1 MANTTENDD
10 KKKKKPL
17 SLSKPGKLELKKTV
31 EGGQVRQSFS
41 HGRTKTVTVEVK
53 KKRTFQQG
61 AAGEMTEVKDGPQEE
76 VFETAPA
83 PAATPAPAAAPT
95 SPQRTLT
102 PAEQATRARALD
114 EARKAAE
121 DAALESAAAQAALEE
136 ARKAGEAE
144 DVAAKAEEEAAAKAR
159 EAEAKVAAV
168 RGAQAAEAKAVAA
181 SVDGAPAEEPVAEAP
196 EVVAE
201 PAAEPVAEATA
212 PAPVQDAEP
221 PKRSRREIE
230 EEARR
235 AAEAE
240 AQRMAD
246 EASQRAAAAARKRD
260 ALEVEVGGGNDAAA
274 EPTETTDR
282 RKGGRVAVA
291 AEAPNRPTSRT
302 RGERKRRS
310 GKLTITEALDEEGG
324 ARQRSV
330 AAFRRKQE
338 RERQQRSRDSGGGGN
353 QAKVVR
359 EVSIPEA
366 ITVAE
371 LGNRMAERGAEVIKA
386 LMKMGVMAT
395 INQTI
400 DQETAQLVVEE
411 FGHAPKLISA
421 SDVELNLGAD
431 IQDDEGDRQP
441 RPPVVTVMGHVDH
454 GKTSLL
460 DALRS
465 TDVVRGEAGGI
476 TQHIG
481 AYQVVLESGDKI
493 SFIDTPG
500 HAAFTSMRQRG
511 AHVTDIVILVVAADD
526 GVQPQT
532 IEAINHAKAAEVPI
546 IVAVNKMDLPAA
558 DPSRIKNELLS
569 HELVSEEMGGDIQV
583 IEVSATTRAG
593 LDNLTE
599 AISLQAELLELTAN
613 PDRAAYGAVIEAQLE
628 AGRGAVATVLVQGGT
643 LKVGDIFVA
652 GAEWGRVRALINDR
666 GENIKV
672 AGPSEPVAVLGL
684 NGAPLAGD
692 NFAVVDSDARA
703 REIVEYRQDVIR
715 DQRATAG
722 ARGSLDEMFEQ
733 IKAGEAAEVP
743 VVIKGD
749 VQGSVEAIVGS
760 LNNMS
765 TDEVKVQV
773 LHAGVGGITESDVA
787 LATVNNGLL
796 IGFNVRAIPQARD
809 LAKRDNVEIRYYN
822 IIYNVVDDIRT
833 MLEGELSPTI
843 QENLLGS
850 AEIREVFS
858 VSKVGKVAGCMVTD
872 GLIRRDSKVRLMRD
886 SVVVHEGQLGTL
898 RRFKDDVREVQNGY
912 ECGIALENYND
923 IQVGDVVEC
932 YEVQEIARKLD
943 T

>member
-1 MANTTENDD
+1 MANATENDD

-61 AAGEMTEVKDGPQEE
+61 AAGEMTEIKDAPQDE
-76 VFETAPA
+76 VFE
-83 PAATPAPAAAPT
+83 AAPEAA
-95 SPQRTLT
+95 PVEAPVAAPHPKPGRTLT
-102 PAEQATRARALD
+102 DAEQATRARALE

-121 DAALESAAAQAALEE
+121 EAARESAAAQIALEE

-144 DVAAKAEEEAAAKAR
+144 EAAAKAEEEALAKAKEAA
-159 EAEAKVAAV
+159 EAEAKVTAV
-168 RGAQAAEAKAVAA
+168 EDAQEAEVAEVVEAAEA
-181 SVDGAPAEEPVAEAP
+181 AEAAA
-196 EVVAE
+196 VVE
-201 PAAEPVAEATA
+201 E
-212 PAPVQDAEP
+212 APVVET
-221 PKRSRREIE
+221 RSRREIE

-246 EASQRAAAAARKRD
+246 EASQRAADAERKRA
-260 ALEVEVGGGNDAAA
+260 ALEVEVKADVIDEGEAT
-274 EPTETTDR
+274 PDR
-282 RKGGRVAVA
+282 RKSRGGAA
-291 AEAPNRPTSRT
+291 PAEAPARPTSRT
-302 RGERKRRS
+302 KGERKRRS
-310 GKLTITEALDEEGG
+310 GKLTISEALNDEGG

-338 RERQQRSRDSGGGGN
+338 RERQQRSRDTGGGGSS
-353 QAKVVR
+353 AKVVR
-359 EVSIPEA
+359 EVSIPDV
-366 ITVAE
+366 ISVGE
-371 LGNRMAERGAEVIKA
+371 LANRMAERANEVIKS

-395 INQTI
+395 TNQNI

-411 FGHAPKLISA
+411 FGHSPKLTSA
-421 SDVELNLGAD
+421 SDVELNLGASVE
-431 IQDDEGDRQP
+431 DDDGIRVS

-481 AYQVVLESGDKI
+481 AYQVELETGEKI

-532 IEAINHAKAAEVPI
+532 IEAINHARAAEVPI

-558 DPSRIKNELLS
+558 DSTRIQTELLS
-569 HELVSEEMGGDIQV
+569 HEIVPEQMGGDVQV
-583 IEVSATTRAG
+583 IEISATTRMG
-593 LDNLTE
+593 LDTLTE
-599 AISLQAELLELTAN
+599 AITLQAEVLELTAN
-613 PDRAAYGAVIEAQLE
+613 PERAAFGAVIEAQLE

-643 LKVGDIFVA
+643 LSVGDIFVA

-666 GENIKV
+666 GENIKS
-672 AGPSEPVAVLGL
+672 AGPSEPVEVLGL
-684 NGAPLAGD
+684 NGAPQAGD
-692 NFAVVDSDARA
+692 DFAVVENDARA
-703 REIVEYRQDVIR
+703 REVVEYRQDVIR
-715 DQRATAG
+715 DKRVVAG

-749 VQGSVEAIVGS
+749 VQGSVEAIVGA

-765 TDEVKVQV
+765 TDEVKVLV
-773 LHAGVGGITESDVA
+773 LHAGVGGITESDVS
-787 LATVNNGLL
+787 LASVNNGLL

-809 LAKRDNVEIRYYN
+809 QAKRDQVEIRYYN
-822 IIYNVVDDIRT
+822 VIYNVVDDIRA
-833 MLEGELSPTI
+833 MLEGELAPTI

-872 GLIRRDSKVRLMRD
+872 GLIRRDSKIRLTRD
-886 SVVVHEGQLGTL
+886 SVVIHEGQLGTL

-923 IQVGDVVEC
+923 IQVGDIVDC
-932 YEVQEIARKLD
+932 FEVQEIARRLEA
-943 T
+943 

>member
-1 MANTTENDD
+1 MANATENDD

-61 AAGEMTEVKDGPQEE
+61 AAGEMTEIKDSPQDE
-76 VFETAPA
+76 VFEAAPEAA
-83 PAATPAPAAAPT
+83 PAAPVETPAPAPGKA
-95 SPQRTLT
+95 QRTLT
-102 PAEQATRARALD
+102 EAEQATRARALE

-121 DAALESAAAQAALEE
+121 EAARESAAAQVALEE

-144 DVAAKAEEEAAAKAR
+144 EAAARAEEEALAKAKEAA
-159 EAEAKVAAV
+159 EAEAKVTAV
-168 RGAQAAEAKAVAA
+168 EDAQEAEAAEAAEASEAA
-181 SVDGAPAEEPVAEAP
+181 EAAKPAEAPVAE
-196 EVVAE
+196 
-201 PAAEPVAEATA
+201 T
-212 PAPVQDAEP
+212 
-221 PKRSRREIE
+221 RSRREIE

-246 EASQRAAAAARKRD
+246 EASQRAADAERKRA
-260 ALEVEVGGGNDAAA
+260 ALEVEIKGDVIDEGEAT
-274 EPTETTDR
+274 PDR
-282 RKGGRVAVA
+282 RKSRSGAA
-291 AEAPNRPTSRT
+291 PAEAPARPSRAK
-302 RGERKRRS
+302 GERKRRS
-310 GKLTITEALDEEGG
+310 GKLTISEALNDEGG

-338 RERQQRSRDSGGGGN
+338 RERQQRSRDTGGGSSS
-353 QAKVVR
+353 AKVVR
-359 EVSIPEA
+359 EVSIPDV
-366 ITVAE
+366 ITVGE
-371 LGNRMAERGAEVIKA
+371 LANRMAERATEVIKS

-395 INQTI
+395 TNQTI

-411 FGHAPKLISA
+411 FGHSPKLISA
-421 SDVELNLGAD
+421 SDVELNLGATVE
-431 IQDDEGDRQP
+431 DDDGVRLP

-481 AYQVVLESGDKI
+481 AYQVELESGEKI

-532 IEAINHAKAAEVPI
+532 IEAINHARAAEVPI

-558 DPSRIKNELLS
+558 DSNRIQTELLS
-569 HELVSEEMGGDIQV
+569 HEIVPEQMGGDVQV
-583 IEVSATTRAG
+583 IEISATTRMG
-593 LDNLTE
+593 LDTLTE

-613 PDRAAYGAVIEAQLE
+613 PERAAFGAVIEAQLE

-643 LKVGDIFVA
+643 LNVGDIFVA

-666 GENIKV
+666 GENIKS
-672 AGPSEPVAVLGL
+672 AGPSEPVEVLGL
-684 NGAPLAGD
+684 NGAPQAGD
-692 NFAVVDSDARA
+692 DFAVVENDARA

-715 DQRATAG
+715 DKRVVAA

-743 VVIKGD
+743 VVVKGD
-749 VQGSVEAIVGS
+749 VQGSVEAIVGA

-765 TDEVKVQV
+765 TDEVKVLV
-773 LHAGVGGITESDVA
+773 LHAGVGGITESDVS
-787 LATVNNGLL
+787 LASVNNGLL
-796 IGFNVRAIPQARD
+796 IGFNVRAIPQAREQ
-809 LAKRDNVEIRYYN
+809 AKRDQVEIRYYN
-822 IIYNVVDDIRT
+822 VIYNVVDDIRA
-833 MLEGELSPTI
+833 MLEGELAPTI

-858 VSKVGKVAGCMVTD
+858 VSRVGKVAGCMVTD
-872 GLIRRDSKVRLMRD
+872 GLIRRDSKIRLTRD
-886 SVVVHEGQLGTL
+886 SVVIHEGQLGTL

-923 IQVGDVVEC
+923 IQVGDIVDC
-932 YEVQEIARKLD
+932 FEVQEIARRLEA
-943 T
+943 

>member
-61 AAGEMTEVKDGPQEE
+61 AAGEMTEVKDAATEE
-76 VFETAPA
+76 VFEQAPK
-83 PAATPAPAAAPT
+83 PAAKAAEAAPTT

-102 PAEQATRARALD
+102 EAEQATRARALD
-114 EARKAAE
+114 AARKAAE
-121 DAALESAAAQAALEE
+121 EAARESEAAQAALEE

-144 DVAAKAEEEAAAKAR
+144 EAARKAEEEAAAKAR
-159 EAEAKVAAV
+159 EAEA
-168 RGAQAAEAKAVAA
+168 AVAA
-181 SVDGAPAEEPVAEAP
+181 AVEAQEAEAEEAAAAPAEPEPAKEEKAAP
-196 EVVAE
+196 ETE
-201 PAAEPVAEATA
+201 T
-212 PAPVQDAEP
+212 
-221 PKRSRREIE
+221 RSRREIE

-246 EASQRAAAAARKRD
+246 EASQRAAAAERKRA
-260 ALEVEVGGGNDAAA
+260 ALEVEVGGGAPD
-274 EPTETTDR
+274 EVETSDR
-282 RKGGRVAVA
+282 RKPARGAP
-291 AEAPNRPTSRT
+291 AEAPNRPTSRS

-310 GKLTITEALDEEGG
+310 GKLTISEALNEDGG

-338 RERQQRSRDSGGGGN
+338 RERQQRSRDTGGGGGS
-353 QAKVVR
+353 AKVVR
-359 EVSIPEA
+359 EVSIPDA
-366 ITVAE
+366 ITVSE
-371 LGNRMAERGAEVIKA
+371 LANRMAERGGEVIKT
-386 LMKMGVMAT
+386 LMKLGVLAT

-411 FGHAPKLISA
+411 FGHTAKLISA
-421 SDVELNLGAD
+421 ADVELNLGAA
-431 IQDDEGDRQP
+431 IEDDEGARVP
-441 RPPVVTVMGHVDH
+441 RSPVVTVMGHVDH

-481 AYQVVLESGDKI
+481 AYQVELESGDKI

-532 IEAINHAKAAEVPI
+532 IEAINHARAAEVPL

-569 HELVSEEMGGDIQV
+569 HEIIAEEMGGDTQI
-583 IEVSATTRAG
+583 IEISATTGLG
-593 LDNLTE
+593 LDALTE

-613 PDRAAYGAVIEAQLE
+613 PDRSAFGAVIEAQLE

-643 LKVGDIFVA
+643 LNVGDIFVA

-666 GENIKV
+666 SENIKS
-672 AGPSEPVAVLGL
+672 AGPSEPVEVLGL
-684 NGAPLAGD
+684 NGAPQAGD
-692 NFAVVDSDARA
+692 DFAVVESDARA

-715 DQRATAG
+715 DQRAVAG

-733 IKAGEAAEVP
+733 IQAGEAVQVP

-749 VQGSVEAIVGS
+749 VQGSVEAIVGA

-773 LHAGVGGITESDVA
+773 LHAAVGGITESDVS
-787 LATVNNGLL
+787 LASVNNGLL

-809 LAKRDNVEIRYYN
+809 QAKRDQVEIRYYN
-822 IIYNVVDDIRT
+822 VIYNVVDDVRS
-833 MLEGELSPTI
+833 MLEGELAPTI
-843 QENLLGS
+843 EENLLGS

-858 VSKVGKVAGCMVTD
+858 VSRVGKVAGCMVTD
-872 GLIRRDSKVRLMRD
+872 GLIRRDSKVRLTRD
-886 SVVVHEGQLGTL
+886 SVVIHEGQLGTL

-923 IQVGDVVEC
+923 IQVGDVIEC
-932 YEVQEIARKLD
+932 FEVQEIARRLES
-943 T
+943 

>member
-1 MANTTENDD
+1 MANATENDD

-61 AAGEMTEVKDGPQEE
+61 AAGEMTEIKDSPQDE
-76 VFETAPA
+76 VFEAAPEAA
-83 PAATPAPAAAPT
+83 PAAPVETPAVASGKA
-95 SPQRTLT
+95 QRTLT
-102 PAEQATRARALD
+102 EAEQATRARALE

-121 DAALESAAAQAALEE
+121 EAARESAAAQVALEE

-144 DVAAKAEEEAAAKAR
+144 EAAARAEEEALAKAKEAA
-159 EAEAKVAAV
+159 EAEAKVTAV
-168 RGAQAAEAKAVAA
+168 EDAQEAEAAEAAEASEAA
-181 SVDGAPAEEPVAEAP
+181 EAAKPAEAP
-196 EVVAE
+196 
-201 PAAEPVAEATA
+201 AAET
-212 PAPVQDAEP
+212 
-221 PKRSRREIE
+221 RSRREIE

-240 AQRMAD
+240 AQRIAD
-246 EASQRAAAAARKRD
+246 EASQRAADAERKRA
-260 ALEVEVGGGNDAAA
+260 ALEVEIKGDVIDEGEATA
-274 EPTETTDR
+274 DR
-282 RKGGRVAVA
+282 RKSRGGAA
-291 AEAPNRPTSRT
+291 PAEAPARPSRAK
-302 RGERKRRS
+302 GERKRRS
-310 GKLTITEALDEEGG
+310 GKLTISEALNHEGG

-338 RERQQRSRDSGGGGN
+338 RERQQRSRDTGGGGSS
-353 QAKVVR
+353 AKVVR
-359 EVSIPEA
+359 EVSIPDV
-366 ITVAE
+366 ITVGE
-371 LGNRMAERGAEVIKA
+371 LANRMAERATEVIKS

-395 INQTI
+395 TNQTI

-411 FGHAPKLISA
+411 FGHSPKLISA
-421 SDVELNLGAD
+421 SDVELNLGATVE
-431 IQDDEGDRQP
+431 DDDGVRLP

-481 AYQVVLESGDKI
+481 AYQVGLESGEKI

-532 IEAINHAKAAEVPI
+532 IEAINHARAAEVPI
-546 IVAVNKMDLPAA
+546 IVVVNKMDLPAA
-558 DPSRIKNELLS
+558 DSSRIQTELLS
-569 HELVSEEMGGDIQV
+569 HEIVPEQMGGDVQV
-583 IEVSATTRAG
+583 IEISATTRMG
-593 LDNLTE
+593 LDTLTE

-613 PDRAAYGAVIEAQLE
+613 PERAAFGAVIEAQLE

-643 LKVGDIFVA
+643 LNVGDIFVA

-666 GENIKV
+666 GENIKS
-672 AGPSEPVAVLGL
+672 AGPSEPVSVLGL
-684 NGAPLAGD
+684 NGAPQAGD
-692 NFAVVDSDARA
+692 DFAVVENDARA

-715 DQRATAG
+715 DKRVVAA

-743 VVIKGD
+743 VVVKGD
-749 VQGSVEAIVGS
+749 VQGSVEAIVGA

-765 TDEVKVQV
+765 TDEVKVLV
-773 LHAGVGGITESDVA
+773 LHAGVGGITESDVS
-787 LATVNNGLL
+787 LASVNNGLL
-796 IGFNVRAIPQARD
+796 IGFNVRAIPQAREQ
-809 LAKRDNVEIRYYN
+809 AKRDQVEIRYYN
-822 IIYNVVDDIRT
+822 VIYNVVDDIRA
-833 MLEGELSPTI
+833 MLEGELAPTI

-872 GLIRRDSKVRLMRD
+872 GLIRRDSKIRLTRD
-886 SVVVHEGQLGTL
+886 SVVIHEGQLGTL

-923 IQVGDVVEC
+923 IQVGDIVDC
-932 YEVQEIARKLD
+932 FEVQEIARRLEA
-943 T
+943 

>member
-31 EGGQVRQSFS
+31 GGGQVRQSFS

-61 AAGEMTEVKDGPQEE
+61 AAGEMTEVKDAATEE
-76 VFETAPA
+76 VFEQAPK
-83 PAATPAPAAAPT
+83 PAAKAAEAAPTT

-102 PAEQATRARALD
+102 EAEQATRARALD
-114 EARKAAE
+114 AARKAAE
-121 DAALESAAAQAALEE
+121 EAARESEAAQAALEE

-144 DVAAKAEEEAAAKAR
+144 EAARKAEEEAAAKAR
-159 EAEAKVAAV
+159 EAEA
-168 RGAQAAEAKAVAA
+168 AVAA
-181 SVDGAPAEEPVAEAP
+181 AVEAQEAEAEEAAAAPAEPEPAKEEKAAP
-196 EVVAE
+196 ETE
-201 PAAEPVAEATA
+201 T
-212 PAPVQDAEP
+212 
-221 PKRSRREIE
+221 RSRREIE

-246 EASQRAAAAARKRD
+246 EASQRAAAAERKRA
-260 ALEVEVGGGNDAAA
+260 ALEVEVGGGAPD
-274 EPTETTDR
+274 EVETSDR
-282 RKGGRVAVA
+282 RKPARGAS
-291 AEAPNRPTSRT
+291 AEAPNRPTSRS

-310 GKLTITEALDEEGG
+310 GKLTISEALNEDGG

-338 RERQQRSRDSGGGGN
+338 RERQQRSRDTGGGGGS
-353 QAKVVR
+353 AKVVR
-359 EVSIPEA
+359 EVSIPDA
-366 ITVAE
+366 ITVSE
-371 LGNRMAERGAEVIKA
+371 LANRMAERGGEVIKT
-386 LMKMGVMAT
+386 LMKLGVLAT

-411 FGHAPKLISA
+411 FGHTAKLISA
-421 SDVELNLGAD
+421 ADVELNLGAA
-431 IQDDEGDRQP
+431 IEDDEGARVP

-481 AYQVVLESGDKI
+481 AYQVGLESGDKI

-532 IEAINHAKAAEVPI
+532 IEAINHARAAEVPL

-569 HELVSEEMGGDIQV
+569 HEIIAEEMGGDTQI
-583 IEVSATTRAG
+583 IEISATTGLG
-593 LDNLTE
+593 LDALTE

-613 PDRAAYGAVIEAQLE
+613 PDRSAFGAVIEAQLE

-643 LKVGDIFVA
+643 LNVGDIFVA

-666 GENIKV
+666 GENIKS
-672 AGPSEPVAVLGL
+672 AGPSEPVEVLGL
-684 NGAPLAGD
+684 NGAPQAGD
-692 NFAVVDSDARA
+692 DFAVVESDARA

-715 DQRATAG
+715 DQRAVAG

-733 IKAGEAAEVP
+733 IQAGEAVQVP

-749 VQGSVEAIVGS
+749 VQGSVEAIVGA

-773 LHAGVGGITESDVA
+773 LHAAVGGVTESDVS
-787 LATVNNGLL
+787 LASVNNGLL

-809 LAKRDNVEIRYYN
+809 QAKRDQVEIRYYN
-822 IIYNVVDDIRT
+822 VIYNVVDDVRS
-833 MLEGELSPTI
+833 MLEGELAPTI
-843 QENLLGS
+843 EENLLGS

-858 VSKVGKVAGCMVTD
+858 VSRVGKVAGCMVTD
-872 GLIRRDSKVRLMRD
+872 GLIRRDSKVRLTRD
-886 SVVVHEGQLGTL
+886 SVVIHEGQLGTL

-923 IQVGDVVEC
+923 IQVGDVIEC
-932 YEVQEIARKLD
+932 FEVQEIARRLEA
-943 T
+943 

>member
-1 MANTTENDD
+1 MANATENDD

-61 AAGEMTEVKDGPQEE
+61 AAGEMTEIKDSPQDE
-76 VFETAPA
+76 VFEAAPEAA
-83 PAATPAPAAAPT
+83 PAAPVETPAVASGKA
-95 SPQRTLT
+95 QRTLT
-102 PAEQATRARALD
+102 EAEQATRARALE

-121 DAALESAAAQAALEE
+121 EAARESAAAQVALEE

-144 DVAAKAEEEAAAKAR
+144 EAAARAEEEALAKAKEAA
-159 EAEAKVAAV
+159 EAEAKVTAV
-168 RGAQAAEAKAVAA
+168 EDAQEAEAAEASEAA
-181 SVDGAPAEEPVAEAP
+181 EAAKPAEAP
-196 EVVAE
+196 
-201 PAAEPVAEATA
+201 AAET
-212 PAPVQDAEP
+212 
-221 PKRSRREIE
+221 RSRREIE

-240 AQRMAD
+240 AQRIAD
-246 EASQRAAAAARKRD
+246 EASQRAADAERKRA
-260 ALEVEVGGGNDAAA
+260 ALEVEIKGDVIDEGEATA
-274 EPTETTDR
+274 DR
-282 RKGGRVAVA
+282 RKSRGGAA
-291 AEAPNRPTSRT
+291 PAEAPARPSRAK
-302 RGERKRRS
+302 GERKRRS
-310 GKLTITEALDEEGG
+310 GKLTISEALNHEGG

-338 RERQQRSRDSGGGGN
+338 RERQQRSRDTGGGGSS
-353 QAKVVR
+353 AKVVR
-359 EVSIPEA
+359 EVSIPDV
-366 ITVAE
+366 ITVGE
-371 LGNRMAERGAEVIKA
+371 LANRMAERATEVIKS

-395 INQTI
+395 TNQTI

-411 FGHAPKLISA
+411 FGHSPKLISA
-421 SDVELNLGAD
+421 SDVELNLGATVE
-431 IQDDEGDRQP
+431 DDDGVRLP

-481 AYQVVLESGDKI
+481 AYQVGLESGEKI

-532 IEAINHAKAAEVPI
+532 IEAINHARAAEVPI
-546 IVAVNKMDLPAA
+546 IVVVNKMDLPAA
-558 DPSRIKNELLS
+558 DSSRIQTELLS
-569 HELVSEEMGGDIQV
+569 HEIVPEQMGGDVQV
-583 IEVSATTRAG
+583 IEISATTRMG
-593 LDNLTE
+593 LDTLTE

-613 PDRAAYGAVIEAQLE
+613 PERAAFGAVIEAQLE

-643 LKVGDIFVA
+643 LNVGDIFVA

-666 GENIKV
+666 GENIKS

-684 NGAPLAGD
+684 NGAPQAGD
-692 NFAVVDSDARA
+692 DFAVVENDARA

-715 DQRATAG
+715 DKRVVAA

-743 VVIKGD
+743 VVVKGD
-749 VQGSVEAIVGS
+749 VQGSVEAIVGA

-765 TDEVKVQV
+765 TDEVKVLV
-773 LHAGVGGITESDVA
+773 LHAGVGGITESDVS
-787 LATVNNGLL
+787 LASVNNGLL
-796 IGFNVRAIPQARD
+796 IGFNVRAIPQAREQ
-809 LAKRDNVEIRYYN
+809 AKRDQVEIRYYN
-822 IIYNVVDDIRT
+822 VIYNVVDDIRA
-833 MLEGELSPTI
+833 MLEGELAPTI

-872 GLIRRDSKVRLMRD
+872 GLIRRDSKIRLTRD
-886 SVVVHEGQLGTL
+886 SVVIHEGQLGTL

-923 IQVGDVVEC
+923 IQVGDIVDC
-932 YEVQEIARKLD
+932 FEVQEIARRLEA
-943 T
+943 

>member
-61 AAGEMTEVKDGPQEE
+61 AAGEMTEVKEGPQEE
-76 VFETAPA
+76 VFEKAPA
-83 PAATPAPAAAPT
+83 PVQPEPVAAKTG
-95 SPQRTLT
+95 PQRTLT
-102 PAEQATRARALD
+102 AAEQATRARALD

-121 DAALESAAAQAALEE
+121 EAARESAAAQVALEE
-136 ARKAGEAE
+136 ARRAGEAE
-144 DVAAKAEEEAAAKAR
+144 DAAARAEEEAAAKAR
-159 EAEAKVAAV
+159 EAEAAEAKVVAVEEAQEEEDQAA
-168 RGAQAAEAKAVAA
+168 AAAEA
-181 SVDGAPAEEPVAEAP
+181 APVKE
-196 EVVAE
+196 
-201 PAAEPVAEATA
+201 A
-212 PAPVQDAEP
+212 PAPAAKAAPETE
-221 PKRSRREIE
+221 KRTRREIE
-230 EEARR
+230 EEGRR

-246 EASQRAAAAARKRD
+246 EAAQRAAAAERKRA
-260 ALEVEVGGGNDAAA
+260 ALEGEVNGDDEA
-274 EPTETTDR
+274 EEPSETGER
-282 RKGGRVAVA
+282 RKGGRAAPA
-291 AEAPNRPTSRT
+291 AEAPARPSRT

-310 GKLTITEALDEEGG
+310 GKLTITEALDEDGG

-353 QAKVVR
+353 QSKVVR
-359 EVSIPEA
+359 EVSIPDA

-371 LGNRMAERGAEVIKA
+371 LGNRMAERGAEVIKT

-411 FGHAPKLISA
+411 FGHTAKLISA
-421 SDVELNLGAD
+421 SDVELNLGAH
-431 IQDDEGDRQP
+431 IQDVEGDRLP
-441 RPPVVTVMGHVDH
+441 RAPVVTVMGHVDH

-481 AYQVVLESGDKI
+481 AYQVALESGDRI
-493 SFIDTPG
+493 TFIDTPG

-511 AHVTDIVILVVAADD
+511 ANVTDIVILVVAADD

-532 IEAINHAKAAEVPI
+532 AEAINHARAAKVPI

-558 DPSRIKNELLS
+558 DASRIKNELLS
-569 HELVSEEMGGDIQV
+569 HELVSEDMGGDIQV
-583 IEVSATTRAG
+583 IEVSAKTRAG
-593 LDNLTE
+593 LENLTE

-613 PDRAAYGAVIEAQLE
+613 PDRAAFGAVIEAQLE

-643 LKVGDIFVA
+643 LNVGDIFVA

-666 GENIKV
+666 GENIKS
-672 AGPSEPVAVLGL
+672 AGPSEPVEVLGL
-684 NGAPLAGD
+684 NGAPQAGD
-692 NFAVVDSDARA
+692 DFAVVNSDARA

-715 DQRATAG
+715 DLRAAAG
-722 ARGSLDEMFEQ
+722 ARGSLDEMFQQ
-733 IKAGEAAEVP
+733 IQAGEAAQVP
-743 VVIKGD
+743 VIIKGD
-749 VQGSVEAIVGS
+749 VQGSVEAIVS
-760 LNNMS
+760 ALNNMS

-773 LHAGVGGITESDVA
+773 LHAGVGGITESDVS

-809 LAKRDNVEIRYYN
+809 QAKRDQVEIRYYN
-822 IIYNVVDDIRT
+822 IIYNVVDDIRA

-850 AEIREVFS
+850 AEIREVFN

-886 SVVVHEGQLGTL
+886 SVVVHEGRLGTL

-912 ECGIALENYND
+912 ECGIALENFND
-923 IQVGDVVEC
+923 IQTGDVVEC

-943 T
+943 A